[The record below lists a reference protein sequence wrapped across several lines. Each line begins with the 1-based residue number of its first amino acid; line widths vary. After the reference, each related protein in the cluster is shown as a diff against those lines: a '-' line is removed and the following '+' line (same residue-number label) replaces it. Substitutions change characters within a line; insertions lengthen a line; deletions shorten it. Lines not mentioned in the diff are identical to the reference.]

1 MSNHFELLRNELTTI
16 ESISSK
22 GGANGFF
29 GQEVL
34 RFYSIAGTMLSN
46 FGCSK
51 NLQEINVRYITH
63 ILARSLIENYV
74 WLIYIFD
81 DLSQKSDR
89 YQNMI
94 NSFKRDYH
102 KLLNEPLLPNKE
114 QLEPANSAWSSLPRA
129 MDINSMMAQI
139 TNDYG
144 NRLDYLYFIY
154 RITSFDT
161 HGKNLENIVHETFGK
176 TTVHFPILDLEY
188 AFDLMANQY
197 LVTLQQLRDTSEI

>member
-1 MSNHFELLRNELTTI
+1 MPDHFELLKNELTTI
-16 ESISSK
+16 ESLSSK
-22 GGANGFF
+22 GGVNGFF

-34 RFYSIAGTMLSN
+34 RFFSIAGTMLTN
-46 FGCSK
+46 FDCSK
-51 NLQEINVRYITH
+51 NSQDINARYITH

-81 DLSQKSDR
+81 DLNQKNDR

-102 KLLNEPLLPNKE
+102 KLLNEQFLPNKG
-114 QLEPANSAWSSLPRA
+114 QLEPADSAWSSLPKA

-144 NRLDYLYFIY
+144 DRLNYLYFIY

-176 TTVHFPILDLEY
+176 TTVQFPILDLKY

-197 LVTLQQLRDTSEI
+197 LVTLQQLRDASEI

>member
-1 MSNHFELLRNELTTI
+1 MPDHFKILKDELPIIETLATT
-16 ESISSK
+16 S
-22 GGANGFF
+22 GVNGFF

-34 RFYSIAGTMLSN
+34 RFHSIAGTLLEN
-46 FGCSK
+46 FNCGK
-51 NLQEINVRYITH
+51 NADINARYITH

-81 DLSQKSDR
+81 NLSQKNYR

-94 NSFKRDYH
+94 NSFKCDYY
-102 KLLNEPLLPNKE
+102 KLLNEPLLPNKG
-114 QLEPANSAWSSLPRA
+114 QLEPANSAWSSLPQA
-129 MDINSMMAQI
+129 MDISSMMAQI
-139 TNDYG
+139 INDYG
-144 NRLDYLYFIY
+144 DRLNYLYFIY

-197 LVTLQQLRDTSEI
+197 LVTLQQLRDASEI

>member
-1 MSNHFELLRNELTTI
+1 MLNYFGRIKNELTTI
-16 ESISSK
+16 ESLSSN
-22 GGANGFF
+22 GGVNGFF

-34 RFYSIAGTMLSN
+34 RFYSIAGTMLTN
-46 FGCSK
+46 FDCSK
-51 NLQEINVRYITH
+51 NSQQINARYITH

-81 DLSQKSDR
+81 DPKQKNDR
-89 YQNMI
+89 YQNMV
-94 NSFKRDYH
+94 NSFKRDYQ

-114 QLEPANSAWSSLPRA
+114 QLEPAASTWSSLPKA

-144 NRLDYLYFIY
+144 DRLNYLYFIY

-176 TTVHFPILDLEY
+176 TTVHFPILNLEY
-188 AFDLMANQY
+188 AFNLMANQY
-197 LVTLQQLRDTSEI
+197 LVTLQQLRDASEI